1 MLPIGP
7 TKAGDAVSQMTVRHF
22 GLLGVRAFCAALPF
36 AVGVLIP
43 VDTYAYTAAGDRNF
57 PALLILPQVAP
68 SDAVWGSFATQPMNA
83 FGTGDPTR
91 QNQFTGDY
99 SKTIT
104 ERLGIQFQGGLTQL
118 DRLQTSSVTGAQN
131 FEVLLQYEAILD
143 PPHEFL
149 LSVEADQNLGATG
162 NQHLSTNF
170 QQSATQLGVTFAKG
184 LGDLPIGFSR
194 PLAITGFTGFQIA
207 EGAPPQ
213 SNQGAGQRSNKVN
226 AGFSVQYSIPY
237 LVSKVANVD
246 LPQFLRGMTPMT
258 EVVFATPVGPSY
270 RNGRTLLVAPGIS
283 YSEGRGWELGIE
295 AMIPT
300 NKATGRGVGVIAQ
313 LVLQLDYL
321 LPDSIV
327 GRPIFP
333 LQ

>member
-1 MLPIGP
+1 M
-7 TKAGDAVSQMTVRHF
+7 
-22 GLLGVRAFCAALPF
+22 
-36 AVGVLIP
+36 VGVNQKSIRRTHRSDRHWSIGAGFALIIGCLIP
-43 VDTYAYTAAGDRNF
+43 AAGYAYTAAGDRNF

-68 SDAVWGSFATQPMNA
+68 SDAVWGSFSTQPMNA
-83 FGTGDPTR
+83 SATGDPTR
-91 QNQFTGDY
+91 QDLFTLDY

-104 ERLGIQFQGGLTQL
+104 ERLGIQFEGGLTQL
-118 DRLQTSSVTGAQN
+118 DRLRTSSVAGAQN
-131 FEVLLQYEAILD
+131 FSVLLQYEAILD
-143 PPHEFL
+143 PPHEFI
-149 LSVEADQNLGATG
+149 LSVEADQNLGRTG
-162 NQHLSTNF
+162 SQQLRTNF

-184 LGDLPIGFSR
+184 LGDLPIGDWR
-194 PLAITGFTGFQIA
+194 PLAVTGFTGFEIT
-207 EGAPPQ
+207 EGAPPRP
-213 SNQGAGQRSNKVN
+213 NQGAGQRSNQIN

-237 LVSKVANVD
+237 LLSKVANVD
-246 LPQFLRGMTPMT
+246 LPQFLHGMTPMT
-258 EVVFATPVGPSY
+258 EVVFTTPAGPSY
-270 RNGRTLLVAPGIS
+270 RNRRTLLVAPGIS